1 MKKKNY
7 LFILIF
13 LFSLTTFFMSCEK
26 DEEVIGTLTDLHAE
40 VKGDT
45 LLLYFTAYNEGHF
58 SMRGLVNVD
67 NVSVV
72 IDGHSTLYSKNIV
85 SYTEFSSWTKVAKFA
100 IEDLECDKSYH
111 IREVCATAGYSS
123 IVSECLLPFKKEFK
137 VSKIEASNLTATKCT
152 VKAKV
157 NGKGKRFSSC
167 GFCYSDSNK
176 QLPTVANNVVKA
188 EKQANSLEFSAN
200 LDNLQPQTTYY
211 IRAFV
216 QTEYG
221 DYLYGDATEVTTKE
235 FSLKTY
241 CSYNYLG
248 DVIYSVT
255 CKGILNE
262 DVDSSLVESYGFC
275 YSSRKVLP
283 VKEDSHTDF
292 IEKKGFAKKFT
303 EDLTDLAPKTKYY
316 VRAYVSTK
324 DNTYYGDVQEVSK
337 DGASV
342 YAEYKSGTA
351 TSLEF
356 AGSISNIDSSFV
368 KSYGFC
374 YSATNETP
382 TKEDAF
388 TETKE
393 SASKF
398 SETLKGLTPDTKY
411 YVRAYVTTK
420 YGIHYGD
427 VETATTKCIV
437 TTVNDSYHNTITR
450 IYARGYIDDAYVSA
464 VESYGFCY
472 SKTNNEPVKNDL
484 FTETSGV
491 EQTFSEYIINLEP
504 DTKYYIRA
512 YVIINGTV
520 FYGNTLETTTESF
533 TTSVSVKS
541 ATSVSAFTDRSL
553 SDTDWDS
560 YGICY
565 SETNKVPTKNDL
577 FVEVTEKSSYN
588 ESLTIDN
595 LTPST
600 IYYMRAY
607 IERGGRIFYGDV
619 KEVKTKDP
627 VDISLNSSSLTAT
640 SATCIGTVNIRP
652 IDSYGFCYSETNT
665 MPNISDS
672 TIENQGNISTYAEEL
687 TDLKSGTL
695 YYVRAYV
702 KVGEQV
708 YYGGVITVRTLQ

>member
-26 DEEVIGTLTDLHAE
+26 DEEVIGTLTNLHAE

-45 LLLYFTAYNEGHF
+45 LLLYFEAYNEGHF
-58 SMRGLVNVD
+58 SMRGLVDVD

-85 SYTEFSSWTKVAKFA
+85 SYTEFSGWTKVAKFA

-111 IREVCATAGYSS
+111 IREVCAYARYNNYSS

-157 NGKGKRFSSC
+157 NDKGKRFSSC

-275 YSSRKVLP
+275 YSSRKELP

-342 YAEYKSGTA
+342 YAEYKSGSA

-368 KSYGFC
+368 ESYGFC
-374 YSATNETP
+374 YSTTNETP
-382 TKEDAF
+382 TKDDAF

-398 SETLKGLTPDTKY
+398 SETLKGLIPDTKY

-420 YGIHYGD
+420 YGTHYGD
-427 VETATTKCIV
+427 VKTATTRNVSVSTSYFYSSDISV
-437 TTVNDSYHNTITR
+437 TTLKCSGNISNIDS
-450 IYARGYIDDAYVSA
+450 SF

-472 SKTNNEPVKNDL
+472 STTNETPTKDDA
-484 FTETSGV
+484 FTETKESASK
-491 EQTFSEYIINLEP
+491 FSE
-504 DTKYYIRA
+504 
-512 YVIINGTV
+512 
-520 FYGNTLETTTESF
+520 TL
-533 TTSVSVKS
+533 KG
-541 ATSVSAFTDRSL
+541 L
-553 SDTDWDS
+553 
-560 YGICY
+560 
-565 SETNKVPTKNDL
+565 
-577 FVEVTEKSSYN
+577 
-588 ESLTIDN
+588 
-595 LTPST
+595 
-600 IYYMRAY
+600 
-607 IERGGRIFYGDV
+607 
-619 KEVKTKDP
+619 
-627 VDISLNSSSLTAT
+627 
-640 SATCIGTVNIRP
+640 
-652 IDSYGFCYSETNT
+652 
-665 MPNISDS
+665 
-672 TIENQGNISTYAEEL
+672 
-687 TDLKSGTL
+687 
-695 YYVRAYV
+695 
-702 KVGEQV
+702 
-708 YYGGVITVRTLQ
+708 

>member
-1 MKKKNY
+1 MTPNTKY
-7 LFILIF
+7 YVRAYV
-13 LFSLTTFFMSCEK
+13 TTK
-26 DEEVIGTLTDLHAE
+26 YGTHY
-40 VKGDT
+40 GDVT
-45 LLLYFTAYNEGHF
+45 TATT
-58 SMRGLVNVD
+58 R
-67 NVSVV
+67 NVSV
-72 IDGHSTLYSKNIV
+72 STI
-85 SYTEFSSWTKVAKFA
+85 
-100 IEDLECDKSYH
+100 
-111 IREVCATAGYSS
+111 YSS
-123 IVSECLLPFKKEFK
+123 DISTTTLKC
-137 VSKIEASNLTATKCT
+137 SGYISN
-152 VKAKV
+152 
-157 NGKGKRFSSC
+157 
-167 GFCYSDSNK
+167 
-176 QLPTVANNVVKA
+176 
-188 EKQANSLEFSAN
+188 
-200 LDNLQPQTTYY
+200 
-211 IRAFV
+211 I
-216 QTEYG
+216 
-221 DYLYGDATEVTTKE
+221 
-235 FSLKTY
+235 
-241 CSYNYLG
+241 
-248 DVIYSVT
+248 
-255 CKGILNE
+255 
-262 DVDSSLVESYGFC
+262 DSSFVESYGFC
-275 YSSRKVLP
+275 YS
-283 VKEDSHTDF
+283 T
-292 IEKKGFAKKFT
+292 
-303 EDLTDLAPKTKYY
+303 
-316 VRAYVSTK
+316 
-324 DNTYYGDVQEVSK
+324 
-337 DGASV
+337 
-342 YAEYKSGTA
+342 
-351 TSLEF
+351 
-356 AGSISNIDSSFV
+356 
-368 KSYGFC
+368 
-374 YSATNETP
+374 TNETP
-382 TKEDAF
+382 TKDDAF

-393 SASKF
+393 SASEF
-398 SETLKGLTPDTKY
+398 SETLKGLTPNTKY

-437 TTVNDSYHNTITR
+437 TTGYDSYYNTITR

-512 YVIINGTV
+512 YVIIDGTI

-541 ATSVSAFTDRSL
+541 ATSVLAFTYNFL
-553 SDTDWDS
+553 SNTDWNS
-560 YGICY
+560 YGLCY

-577 FVEVTEKSSYN
+577 FAEGSSSYI

-665 MPNISDS
+665 MPNISDL
-672 TIENQGNISTYAEEL
+672 TIENQGNVSTYAEKL

-702 KVGEQV
+702 KVGKQV